1 MSIQFESNPST
12 ADFIA
17 QRMDW
22 IGVARFI
29 HSGRRESTTDY
40 DDDAV
45 ERDCVRR

>member
-1 MSIQFESNPST
+1 MSIQYESNPSSGFHSP
-12 ADFIA
+12 ADGLD
-17 QRMDW
+17 RR
-22 IGVARFI
+22 ARFI